1 MSAVRKGEARRRRAH
16 RVVRWARLAV
26 AAVLAAVAVAAAGRL
41 GSLAGAPAPAA
52 PPAAARPR
60 RLIVAADGVSAEAFA
75 EARRRGLFGRFRHVA
90 RHVAPYPSLST
101 PSWVEV
107 FGTARLFGA
116 RGMAPAVEARWL
128 DAGTGRMVDDVREVV
143 ARHASPYAHYRAF
156 DSFYDPIT
164 EPLMF
169 LPGRTLAERELAMTE
184 RAILDGFAAPSDRRE
199 FVAYVGGSDA
209 TAHTHLGELAGYLT
223 RLDAMLARVT
233 DSLAARG
240 TPVELWMVSDHG
252 NVGAFREG
260 ARERTLTPF
269 SLAGA
274 IRRAGLVRVDTGAVD
289 RPDEVAVVDSRS
301 APWPAST
308 CTT

>member
-1 MSAVRKGEARRRRAH
+1 
-16 RVVRWARLAV
+16 
-26 AAVLAAVAVAAAGRL
+26 
-41 GSLAGAPAPAA
+41 
-52 PPAAARPR
+52 
-60 RLIVAADGVSAEAFA
+60 
-75 EARRRGLFGRFRHVA
+75 
-90 RHVAPYPSLST
+90 
-101 PSWVEV
+101 
-107 FGTARLFGA
+107 
-116 RGMAPAVEARWL
+116 
-128 DAGTGRMVDDVREVV
+128 
-143 ARHASPYAHYRAF
+143 
-156 DSFYDPIT
+156 
-164 EPLMF
+164 
-169 LPGRTLAERELAMTE
+169 MTE

-260 ARERTLTPF
+260 ERERTLTPF

-289 RPDEVAVVDSRS
+289 RPDEVAVVDFALGTMASVHLHDLTRRRALAAAALREPAVELVTWFEVAPDDRYVVALGPGGAEARVRWRGEGAAREYAVERVRGDALGVPDAVAAPAGTPRWVPDAAMRAATRDGRFPDAPIAWRAARRRSSRRHPTS
-301 APWPAST
+301 S
-308 CTT
+308 